1 MAMSETAPQPGQHPS
16 AVVSPLRVV
25 LISAYELGHQPFGLA
40 SPAAWLRAEGAEVT
54 CLDLAVEELDA
65 AAVRAAHLVAF
76 YLPMHTATRLAA
88 GILPEVRELNPGAH
102 VCMYGLYA
110 PVNRDYLLGLG
121 ADSVIGGEFEEPLRD
136 LTRRLAS
143 DPGIQLRLDPPLI
156 SLGRQRFLVPDRAH
170 LPPLTQYAGL
180 RMPDGTLKTVGYTE
194 ATRGCKHLCR
204 HCPIVPVYGGHF
216 RVVQR
221 DIVLADIEQQVR
233 AGAEHITFGDP
244 DFFNGPGH
252 ALALVQALHDRFPEL
267 SYDVTIKVE
276 HLVRHRHLLPVLQQ
290 TGCLLVTS
298 AVEAFDP
305 RILEVFDKQHT
316 QEDFET
322 ALSALRSSGIAMN
335 PTFVAFTP
343 WTTPG
348 IYTDFLATIA
358 RCGLVGNVAPVQY
371 AIRLLI
377 PEGSRLLELPD
388 THQFLGEFD
397 PDALCYRWKH
407 SDPRV
412 DELQERLFAVV
423 ARAVAGEVPREDVFR
438 EVCESTAA
446 VLPASQQSAL
456 AALAVARPAD
466 LIPHLTE
473 PWYCCAEPLQT
484 TTTAP
489 PV

>member
-1 MAMSETAPQPGQHPS
+1 MTQSALRPDPQHS
-16 AVVSPLRVV
+16 AAVGTLRVV

-40 SPAAWLRAEGAEVT
+40 SPAAWLRAEGADVT
-54 CLDLAVEELDA
+54 CLDLAIEELDA
-65 AAVRAAHLVAF
+65 DAVRAAHLVAF
-76 YLPMHTATRLAA
+76 HLPMHTATRLVA
-88 GILPEVRELNPGAH
+88 GILPEVRVLNPAAH

-110 PVNRDYLLGLG
+110 PVNRDYLMGLG
-121 ADSVIGGEFEEPLRD
+121 ADSVIGGEFEEPLRE

-143 DPGIQLRLDPPLI
+143 GPKAGPHRELPLI
-156 SLGRQRFLVPDRAH
+156 SLGRLQFLVPDRAQ
-170 LPPLTQYAGL
+170 LPSLTKYAGL
-180 RMPDGTLKTVGYTE
+180 RMPDGALKTAGYTE

-204 HCPIVPVYGGHF
+204 HCPIVPVYGGRF

-244 DFFNGPGH
+244 DFFNGPAH
-252 ALALVQALHDRFPEL
+252 ALALVRALHDRFPEL

-276 HLVRHRHLLPVLQQ
+276 HLVRHRHLLPALKE

-305 RILEVFDKQHT
+305 LILEVFDKQHT

-322 ALSALRSSGIAMN
+322 ALGALRTAGIAMN

-343 WTTPG
+343 WTTLA
-348 IYTDFLATIA
+348 TFADFLATIV
-358 RCGLVGNVAPVQY
+358 RCRLVGNVAPVQY

-388 THQFLGEFD
+388 THQFLRGFD
-397 PDALCYRWKH
+397 PDALCYRWAH
-407 SDPRV
+407 PDPCV
-412 DELQERLFAVV
+412 DELQERLFA
-423 ARAVAGEVPREDVFR
+423 AVADATAGDVRREDVFR
-438 EVCESTAA
+438 AICEHTAA
-446 VLPASQQSAL
+446 LLPASERSRVTAL
-456 AALAVARPAD
+456 PAAVPAE

-473 PWYCCAEPLQT
+473 PWYCCAEPVQSRM
-484 TTTAP
+484 AP
-489 PV
+489 QV